1 MLKMHTSFYWSW
13 QPSPLYKFLQAVS
26 KPTSLCTKRLLHN
39 YDIVIIKKKKSK
51 SKFLPINA
59 INTFLETFFL
69 FFKLGNK
76 EIIPLTPMFLSL
88 HCYISVT
95 ALSAKKSDHQY
106 VCHFPVDNNCSCW
119 LSEQTTLS
127 LCCSG
132 LLGHHE
138 VGHAVADHVEPG
150 PAQDTEVL
158 LFGLLLVLV
167 WVTPFRHSPIPHTL
181 YHTAGLLTHCI
192 RFAGVISL
200 LARVISLFAGVI
212 SLLAGV
218 VSLLAVMIVL
228 LALLA
233 GCIVFLVL
241 APTMLFARIISV
253 WGGFLHGIRF
263 LLLPPLAGAEQESYR
278 LSRRLALLKQICTD
292 RDDVLVICFNL
303 CFYKDKHHRSAG
315 EK

>member
-1 MLKMHTSFYWSW
+1 
-13 QPSPLYKFLQAVS
+13 
-26 KPTSLCTKRLLHN
+26 
-39 YDIVIIKKKKSK
+39 
-51 SKFLPINA
+51 
-59 INTFLETFFL
+59 
-69 FFKLGNK
+69 
-76 EIIPLTPMFLSL
+76 MFLSL

-127 LCCSG
+127 LCCSV
-132 LLGHHE
+132 LLGDHE

-192 RFAGVISL
+192 CFAGVISL
-200 LARVISLFAGVI
+200 LTGVVSLF
-212 SLLAGV
+212 AGV

-233 GCIVFLVL
+233 GCIVFLVF

-253 WGGFLHGIRF
+253 RGGFLHSIRF
-263 LLLPPLAGAEQESYR
+263 LLLSALARAKQEAHR
-278 LSRRLALLKQICTD
+278 LSRRLAFLKQICTD
-292 RDDVLVICFNL
+292 RDDVSAICFNL
-303 CFYKDKHHRSAG
+303 CFNQDKHHRSAG